1 MDEGPA
7 GGDDSEVAALKKKK
21 KWMADDVIS
30 HSRESRRR
38 NWIKGREKDKLIK
51 KEAMAM
57 EDFVVQTLG
66 AEAWPGN

>member
-1 MDEGPA
+1 MA
-7 GGDDSEVAALKKKK
+7 G
-21 KWMADDVIS
+21 DVIS

-57 EDFVVQTLG
+57 EAFVAQTLG
-66 AEAWPGN
+66 EEAWN